1 MSSYNINNN
10 YPKPAWYRSSAVA
23 DQRLSVTTVVAQFSA
38 FSPTT
43 TLVVLDI
50 QTADVM
56 CTFDG
61 SDPSPTNG
69 HILFNGTQYTWSVAT
84 AQQAKFHRR
93 TTTDGVIHAS
103 EFQV

>member
-1 MSSYNINNN
+1 MSSFNLNNN
-10 YPKPAWYRSSAVA
+10 YPKPAWYRGSAVA
-23 DQRLSVTTVVAQFSA
+23 DQRLAVTTAVVQFAA
-38 FSPTT
+38 FADTSTM
-43 TLVVLDI
+43 VVLDV

-69 HILFNGTQYTWSVAT
+69 HLLYNGTQYTWSTAA